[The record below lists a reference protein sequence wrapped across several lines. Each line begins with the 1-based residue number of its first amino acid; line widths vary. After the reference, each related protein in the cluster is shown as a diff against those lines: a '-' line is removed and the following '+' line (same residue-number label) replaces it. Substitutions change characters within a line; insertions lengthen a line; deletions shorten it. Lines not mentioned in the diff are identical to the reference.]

1 MRKRTRS
8 REIVLQ
14 VLYQLEIRG
23 NDVIGEIDDFCT
35 EQGKEAEVSDFAI
48 KLVRGCVQEIKEID
62 RKITA
67 ISENWELQRMPVV
80 DRNILRLACYELF
93 YMDDIPPKVS
103 INEAIDLAKRFSTEK
118 SGVFVNGILD
128 KIYSLNIKNG
138 QKTQQITTSIKGID
152 AIEKE
157 ERVGGD
163 LHIHTDFSDGT
174 MSPGQVVKEASRL
187 NLHTIAITDHDT
199 VDAIETAQ
207 IAGGMEGID
216 IIPAIELSSNYRS
229 VDVHLLGYFI
239 DIKNSALLEKLAEL
253 RSERVERVKKITQ
266 KLRALGVNIEHQEVF
281 DVSKDGSPGRMHIAD
296 VLCRKGYC
304 SGIRESFQKYLSDNG
319 PAYVSKEALT
329 LKDAIE
335 LIISSDGVPV
345 LAHPG
350 VTKRDTLIPKMVE
363 YGLQGIEVYYPTHQ
377 PDAVKRYMRIAKKY
391 DLVVTGGSDCHG
403 NRKPD
408 IGLGSIRISDDLVG
422 KIKERR
428 NNMVAALN

>member
-23 NDVIGEIDDFCT
+23 NDVIDEIDGFCI

-48 KLVRGCVQEIKEID
+48 KLVRGCIQEIKEID
-62 RKITA
+62 RKITD

-93 YMDDIPPKVS
+93 YMDGIPPKVS
-103 INEAIDLAKRFSTEK
+103 INEAIDLAKKYSTEK
-118 SGVFVNGILD
+118 SGTFVNGILG

-138 QKTQQITTSIKGID
+138 KKVQKTATSIKGID
-152 AIEKE
+152 ALETE
-157 ERVGGD
+157 ERAGGD

-174 MSPGQVVKEASRL
+174 MSPEQVVKEASRL
-187 NLHTIAITDHDT
+187 NLRTIAITDHDT
-199 VDAIETAQ
+199 VDAIEIAQ
-207 IAGGMEGID
+207 IVGNMEGVD
-216 IIPAIELSSNYRS
+216 IIPAIELSSNYNS
-229 VDVHLLGYFI
+229 VDIHLLGYFI

-253 RSERVERVKKITQ
+253 RSERVERIKKITK
-266 KLRALGVNIEHQEVF
+266 KLKALGVKIEHQEVF

-319 PAYVSKEALT
+319 PAYVPKEAIT

-377 PDAVKRYMRIAKKY
+377 PDAVKRYMRIAKKHG
-391 DLVVTGGSDCHG
+391 LVVAGGSDCHG
-403 NRKPD
+403 NRKPE
-408 IGLGSIRISDDLVG
+408 IALGNIRISDDLVER
-422 KIKERR
+422 IKDRR
-428 NNMVAALN
+428 DNMVAALN

>member
-281 DVSKDGSPGRMHIAD
+281 DISKDGSPGRMHIAD

-319 PAYVSKEALT
+319 PAYVPKEALT

>member
-14 VLYQLEIRG
+14 ILYQLEIRG
-23 NDVIGEIDDFCT
+23 DEVIDEVDAFCI

-48 KLVRGCVQEIKEID
+48 KLVSGCIRKIEEID
-62 RKITA
+62 NNIIGT
-67 ISENWELQRMPVV
+67 SENWELQRMPIV
-80 DRNILRLACYELF
+80 DKNILRLACYELF

-103 INEAIDLAKRFSTEK
+103 INEAIDLAKKYSTEK
-118 SGVFVNGILD
+118 SGIFVNGILD

-138 QKTQQITTSIKGID
+138 KKVQKITTNIKVVNTL
-152 AIEKE
+152 EKE
-157 ERVGGD
+157 ERAGGD

-174 MSPGQVVKEASRL
+174 MSPEQVVKEASKL
-187 NLHTIAITDHDT
+187 NFRTIAITDHDT
-199 VDAIETAQ
+199 VDAIEIAQ
-207 IAGGMEGID
+207 IVGNMEGVD
-216 IIPAIELSSNYRS
+216 IIPALELSSNYNS
-229 VDVHLLGYFI
+229 VDIHLLGYFV
-239 DIKNSALLEKLAEL
+239 DIKNIALLEKLAEL
-253 RSERVERVKKITQ
+253 RSERVERIKKITK
-266 KLRALGVNIEHQEVF
+266 KLRALGVNIEDQEVF
-281 DVSKDGSPGRMHIAD
+281 NVSKEGSPGRMHIAD
-296 VLCRKGYC
+296 VLCSKGYC

-319 PAYVSKEALT
+319 PAYVPKEAIT

-350 VTKRDTLIPKMVE
+350 VNKRDTLIPKMVE

-377 PDAVKRYMRIAKKY
+377 PDAVKRYLRIAKKH
-391 DLVVTGGSDCHG
+391 DLVVAGGSDCHG

-408 IGLGSIRISDDLVG
+408 IALGNIRISDDLVD

>member
-1 MRKRTRS
+1 MRRRTRS

-23 NDVIGEIDDFCT
+23 NEVIDEVDAFCI

-48 KLVRGCVQEIKEID
+48 KLVKGCIQKIKEID
-62 RKITA
+62 KKIID

-80 DRNILRLACYELF
+80 DKNILRLACYELF

-103 INEAIDLAKRFSTEK
+103 INEAIDLAKKYSTEK
-118 SGVFVNGILD
+118 SGLFVNGILD

-138 QKTQQITTSIKGID
+138 KKVQKTTTSIKGID
-152 AIEKE
+152 ALEKE
-157 ERVGGD
+157 ESAGAD

-174 MSPGQVVKEASRL
+174 LSPEQVVKEAARL
-187 NLHTIAITDHDT
+187 NLRTIAITDHDT
-199 VDAIETAQ
+199 VDAIEIAQ
-207 IAGGMEGID
+207 SVGGREGIN
-216 IIPAIELSSNYRS
+216 IIPAIELSSNYNS
-229 VDVHLLGYFI
+229 VDIHLLGYFI

-253 RSERVERVKKITQ
+253 RSERVERIKKITK
-266 KLRALGVNIEHQEVF
+266 KLRAIGVKVEHQEVF
-281 DVSKDGSPGRMHIAD
+281 DVSKEGSPGRMHIAD
-296 VLCRKGYC
+296 VLCNKGYC
-304 SGIRESFQKYLSDNG
+304 SNIRESFQKYLSDNG
-319 PAYVSKEALT
+319 PAYVPKEALT

-345 LAHPG
+345 FSHPG
-350 VTKRDTLIPKMVE
+350 ATKRDTLIPKMVE

-377 PDAVKRYMRIAKKY
+377 PEAVKRYKRIAKKY

-403 NRKPD
+403 SWKPD
-408 IGLGSIRISDDLVG
+408 IALGSIKIGDDLVD

-428 NNMVAALN
+428 DNMVGALS

>member
-23 NDVIGEIDDFCT
+23 NDVIDEIDDFCI

-48 KLVRGCVQEIKEID
+48 KLVRGCIQEIKEID
-62 RKITA
+62 RKITD

-138 QKTQQITTSIKGID
+138 QKTQQVTTSIKGID

-207 IAGGMEGID
+207 IVGGMEGID

-229 VDVHLLGYFI
+229 VDIHLLGYFI
-239 DIKNSALLEKLAEL
+239 DIKNCALLEKLAEL

-266 KLRALGVNIEHQEVF
+266 KLRTLGVNIEHQEVF

-363 YGLQGIEVYYPTHQ
+363 YGLQGIEAYYPTHQ

-408 IGLGSIRISDDLVG
+408 IALGSIRINDDLVG

>member
-23 NDVIGEIDDFCT
+23 NDVIDEIDDFCI

-48 KLVRGCVQEIKEID
+48 KLVRGCIQEIKEID
-62 RKITA
+62 RKITD

-93 YMDDIPPKVS
+93 YMDDVPPKVS
-103 INEAIDLAKRFSTEK
+103 INEAIDLAKKFSTEK

-128 KIYSLNIKNG
+128 KIYSLNIKSG
-138 QKTQQITTSIKGID
+138 KKPQQTTTSLKSTDG
-152 AIEKE
+152 IEKE
-157 ERVGGD
+157 ERAGAD

-174 MSPGQVVKEASRL
+174 MSPGQVVKEASKL
-187 NLHTIAITDHDT
+187 NFHTIAITDHDT

-207 IAGGMEGID
+207 IVGSMEGVD
-216 IIPAIELSSNYRS
+216 VIPAIELSSNYRS
-229 VDVHLLGYFI
+229 VDIHLLGYFV

-253 RSERVERVKKITQ
+253 RSERVERIKKITK

-296 VLCRKGYC
+296 VLCSKGYC

-377 PDAVKRYMRIAKKY
+377 PDTVKRYMRFAKKY

-408 IGLGSIRISDDLVG
+408 ITLGNVRISDDLVG